1 MAKTPKTAKIANV
14 QQMMPFTGKTQ
25 IGDNKP
31 GLDPTIKL
39 HEVDGY
45 DENEHG

>member
-1 MAKTPKTAKIANV
+1 MVKTPKTAKIANV

-31 GLDPTIKL
+31 GLEPTIKL
-39 HEVDGY
+39 YEVDGY
-45 DENEHG
+45 YETDHG